1 VLEERDTVEGLEL
14 KHISG
19 SAVPEAIKK
28 AEHYR
33 LLNEP
38 EQAESI
44 CLDILEV
51 DPDNEKALVILVLAM
66 TDQFAA
72 GGAAPGVSEVFE
84 YLERLTDDYQR
95 AYYGGLVHEREAR
108 AYLSRGKSGV
118 FSYDALR
125 AAMDRYE
132 AAAALRP
139 EGDDSAILR
148 WNACVRTIRREHLKH
163 WTPGEFEAPLE

>member
-1 VLEERDTVEGLEL
+1 VLEERDTPETLEL
-14 KHISG
+14 KHISAA
-19 SAVPEAIKK
+19 AVPEAIKK

-51 DPDNEKALVILVLAM
+51 DPANDKALVVLVLAM
-66 TDQFAA
+66 TDQFGA
-72 GGAAPGVSEVFE
+72 GGATAAVSEVFE
-84 YLERLTDDYQR
+84 YLDRLTDEYQR
-95 AYYGGLVHEREAR
+95 AYYTGLVHEREAR
-108 AYLSRGKSGV
+108 AYLSRGKSSV
-118 FSYDALR
+118 FAYDALR

-132 AAAALRP
+132 AAAAIRP

-148 WNACVRTIRREHLKH
+148 WNACARTIRREHLKH